1 MNKTVTVNIGGIVF
15 HIDENAYERFKK
27 YLESIRVH
35 FSGSEGRDEI
45 MEDIESRIAEMFHDR
60 IRDQKQVITLAD
72 VDEVTALMGMP
83 EQIGD
88 EEKKIYEPVVSPTS
102 TIKRR
107 MFRNPDDKI
116 LGGVCSGVAA
126 YFNMDPVWTRL
137 ILAFAFFAWGTGFL
151 LYIILWIVLPKAIT
165 TADKLQMRG
174 EPVTI
179 ENIQKNVHDELGQ
192 IKKNLSDQ
200 ESKPITRTISKFFE
214 AIVQLIKMI
223 FTIIGKIIA
232 VFFILL
238 GMLMVFAVFVSL
250 LAILKVPG
258 TQYPEVLN
266 QIFPSGFH
274 FSFALIA
281 TALVVGIPFI
291 VLGYFGA
298 RVLLNIKKSSRI
310 FNLSA
315 FGVWISALLVCIVLG
330 VSVAKDFSEKQSL
343 RKEISLL
350 QPQGGVVVLKALK
363 ADENQKQYDNWDE
376 DEWNGDL
383 RLSMSDNQLQSK
395 DVKLDIVPAIS
406 DSFSLSQICYARGSS
421 KKIAADHAS
430 HISYSFNQI
439 DSTITF
445 NRYFAIEKGEKYRSQ
460 KVQLVLHM
468 PVGSRIYLDKS
479 LHRLIYDIDNIEN
492 VLDADMLNRTW
503 EMTKEGLKCID
514 CTGQESKIGD
524 IDVKH
529 KISNGSRVHISD
541 KGVYIK
547 GDNDE
552 EVAIDSNG
560 VIIRKNGKIK
570 VYKGGNVDIKI
581 GDEW

>member
-45 MEDIESRIAEMFHDR
+45 MEDIESRIAEMFQDR
-60 IRDQKQVITLAD
+60 IRDQKQVVTLTD
-72 VDEVTALMGMP
+72 VEEVTALMGMP
-83 EQIGD
+83 EQFGD
-88 EEKKIYEPVVSPTS
+88 EEKKVNEPAAPPTS
-102 TIKRR
+102 TVKRR

-116 LGGVCSGVAA
+116 LGGVCSGISA
-126 YFNMDPVWTRL
+126 YFDIDPVWTRL
-137 ILAFAFFAWGTGFL
+137 ILVFAFFAWGTGFL

-192 IKKNLSDQ
+192 IKKNLTDQ
-200 ESKPITRTISKFFE
+200 QAKPITGTISKIFD
-214 AIVQLIKMI
+214 AIVQLVKMI

-232 VFFILL
+232 VFFILF
-238 GMLMVFAVFVSL
+238 GMIMVFAIFVSL

-266 QIFPSGFH
+266 QIFPTGFH

-281 TALVVGIPFI
+281 AALVVGIPFI

-315 FGVWISALLVCIVLG
+315 FGVWISALLVCIILG
-330 VSVAKDFSEKQSL
+330 VTVAKDFSEKQSI
-343 RKEISLL
+343 RKEIPLL
-350 QPQGGVVVLKALK
+350 QPPGGVVVLKAVK
-363 ADENQKQYDNWDE
+363 SDEDKKQYDNWDE

-383 RLSMSDNQLQSK
+383 RLSLSDNQLQSK
-395 DVKLDIVPAIS
+395 DVKLDIVPAMS
-406 DSFSLSQICYARGSS
+406 DSFSLSQISYARGSS

-439 DSTITF
+439 DSIITF
-445 NRYFAIEKGEKYRSQ
+445 NRYFTIEKDEKYRAQ
-460 KVQLVLHM
+460 KIQLVLHM
-468 PVGSRIYLDKS
+468 PVGSKIVLDKS
-479 LHRLIYDIDNIEN
+479 LRRLIYDIENVEN
-492 VLDADMLNRTW
+492 VLDNDMLDRTW

-524 IDVKH
+524 MDVDH
-529 KISNGSRVHISD
+529 HIGNGSRVHISD

-552 EVAIDSNG
+552 EVSIDSNG
-560 VIIRKNGKIK
+560 VVIRKNGKTK